1 MVQNTAIRDDFEE
14 EFMKW
19 GAAIINYCKECQA
32 KNSALQAAINITDH
46 AFPYFT
52 GLPVSSSL
60 YRLYSS
66 RVGLHN
72 SV

>member
-32 KNSALQAAINITDH
+32 KNSALQAAINITDLEN
-46 AFPYFT
+46 T
-52 GLPVSSSL
+52 GICILQW
-60 YRLYSS
+60 
-66 RVGLHN
+66 HN
-72 SV
+72 VPTA